1 MNSVSYTVITKHVNF
16 VTDMSQTA
24 NVTKG
29 ATGLRGKRSE
39 RITWLYLG
47 TLCYNLFQMTVVIT
61 GANGHVGANLVRALI
76 DKGRPARCLV
86 HVNCEAIE
94 GLDTEIVQ
102 GDISDPASLCRA
114 FEGADVVYH
123 LAACIS
129 LSMSDWSVLEK
140 VNVLG
145 TRNVVEAC
153 LRTGVRRL
161 VHFSSIHALVQAPM
175 SVPVDESRPL
185 VASRHYPPY
194 DCSKAA
200 AEIEV
205 RRGIEKGL
213 DAVIINPT
221 AIIGPHDYQ
230 PSYFGE
236 ALLSLAHHRLP
247 ALVTGGFDWVDVRDV
262 VAGALRA
269 EESAPAGA
277 KYLLPGHWVSMR
289 DIAAMVA
296 EITGV
301 PAIRFVLPLWLAH
314 IGAPFIQAVSRV
326 NGKRPLYTGVSLRA
340 LRSNRRI
347 SHERASRELGYRP
360 RPFRETL
367 ADTLRWFEES
377 GYFTRPVNLKN
388 GESGCKS

>member
-1 MNSVSYTVITKHVNF
+1 MPS
-16 VTDMSQTA
+16 
-24 NVTKG
+24 
-29 ATGLRGKRSE
+29 
-39 RITWLYLG
+39 WLYVA
-47 TLCYNLFQMTVVIT
+47 TLCYNWVQMTVVIT
-61 GANGHVGANLVRALI
+61 GASGHVGANLVRALI
-76 DKGRPARCLV
+76 DKGRPTRCLV
-86 HVNCEAIE
+86 HVHCQALG

-102 GDISDPASLCRA
+102 GDMRDPDSLCRA

-129 LSMSDWSVLEK
+129 LSMSDWPLLESI
-140 VNVLG
+140 NVLG

-161 VHFSSIHALVQAPM
+161 IHFSSIHALVQEPM

-185 VASRHYPPY
+185 VESRHYPPY
-194 DCSKAA
+194 DRSKAA

-236 ALLSLAHHRLP
+236 ALLSLAQHRLP

-262 VAGALRA
+262 VAGVLRA
-269 EESAPAGA
+269 EESAPTGA
-277 KYLLPGHWVSMR
+277 KYLLSGHWVSMV

-301 PAIRFVLPLWLAH
+301 PANRIVVPLWLAH
-314 IGAPFIQAVSRV
+314 VGVPFIQAISRL

-340 LRSNRRI
+340 LKSNRHI
-347 SHERASRELGYRP
+347 SHERAARDLGYRP

-367 ADTLRWFEES
+367 IDTLHWFEEN
-377 GYFTRPVNLKN
+377 GNLTRPVNLKT
-388 GESGCKS
+388 GESG